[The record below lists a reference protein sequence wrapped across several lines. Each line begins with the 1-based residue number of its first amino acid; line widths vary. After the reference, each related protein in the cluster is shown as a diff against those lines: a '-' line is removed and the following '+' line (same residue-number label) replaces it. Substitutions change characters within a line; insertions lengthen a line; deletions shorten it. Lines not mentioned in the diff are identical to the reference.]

1 MAGPL
6 YKRYIPPP
14 RNPAPAV
21 PAQPVAQKAELE
33 EDNAQQNGTSTA
45 EGKRKR
51 ERSEEEAAERKA
63 KKLRKKGVDP
73 FKAQEQATD
82 GVKSDEQSEEKK
94 ERARGKEAGSDVIA
108 QSNGD
113 DGADTDLS
121 WQPAQKMSIKKRHKL
136 EKEARKA
143 RKAEAK
149 AAKEAG
155 ELGSGRDGKQELA
168 MEQDSPRGSLHLE
181 KRNGDGDAVAGSDED
196 DESHAMSATPDT
208 NRLSTSKTSNK
219 TRQIQDDDNAESSGE
234 DEELDP
240 PLKEQPRK
248 RRHKLESVLQQEGV
262 TDASAEKGQDRAQ
275 KHGNILSK
283 FQKSTQR
290 SQTHKESS
298 DSSDEDEEGK
308 EDSKP
313 VLQDLEP
320 LPQPEKA
327 TTPEFH
333 PDASALPRWLARP
346 TIVSDRANST
356 FSDIGLDEDS
366 VKHLS
371 SLGFKDALPVQ
382 KALLPLL
389 LPPGANGARYHPGTE
404 SVVPDL
410 AVSAATGSGKTIA
423 YLLPVVEAL
432 RQKRVHGKL
441 RAVIVVPTRELVA
454 QVASVAE
461 SLAKGRSNIK
471 IGTATGAGKL
481 RDEQERLVFR
491 TSHYDPNGYE
501 QLMHRARER
510 QRSTVHDRAIYE
522 EEDLLPDGDED
533 ARESQRLD
541 DAIRGPIDHVPVYN
555 SSVDILV
562 CTPGRLSE
570 HLNTTLGF
578 SLKHLEWL
586 VLDEADKLLDTQ
598 YDGFLVKV
606 NEELPVNAS
615 PDRLVHFG
623 QHHRLRK
630 VVLSATMT
638 RDISKLTGLRLHR
651 PQLIVVSG
659 SGEEQVTRTL
669 QKPMDHARAVGDGYE
684 LPPSLVEYCLPI
696 GDGSEKPLYLAKV
709 LDEKV
714 LDGIDLKQSGKN
726 IEKMGVDQGNRS
738 GSEDSDSDNDSLS
751 SSSIS
756 SSSSE
761 GSSDSE
767 SESESSVSSASSEKS
782 KTPADPTALHPSR
795 LALLSKQRQGQLD
808 DAPPTVLIFT
818 SSTESAH
825 RLHYLLS
832 HLKSSWS
839 PFLMLLTK
847 PQRRTPRSLMGSS
860 RKPLIAIS
868 TDRSSRGLDSLSSSK
883 RPITHVVQYDV
894 PRSLESYV
902 HRVGRTARAGRPGEA
917 WTLYSHA
924 EARWFLKEVARTE
937 KVKRSGEV
945 EKVRITMDDEKEKE
959 RLAEVVDGMRDAVFG
974 GSGRDGSQGM
984 RSVRG

>member
-6 YKRYIPPP
+6 YKRYVPPSK
-14 RNPAPAV
+14 AAAAVV
-21 PAQPVAQKAELE
+21 PAHPAAQKAELDGE
-33 EDNAQQNGTSTA
+33 NAQPNGTSTA

-63 KKLRKKGVDP
+63 KKLRKKGVEP
-73 FKAQEQATD
+73 SKAQEQARD
-82 GVKSDEQSEEKK
+82 AVKSDEQSK
-94 ERARGKEAGSDVIA
+94 EDQELARGAEAGSNVTA
-108 QSNGD
+108 QSDGDNGD
-113 DGADTDLS
+113 EANASL
-121 WQPAQKMSIKKRHKL
+121 QPAQKMSIKKRHKL

-149 AAKEAG
+149 AAKEQG
-155 ELGSGRDGKQELA
+155 ESGSVRDGKQELA
-168 MEQDSPRGSLHLE
+168 MEQDPPQKSLHPE
-181 KRNGDGDAVAGSDED
+181 KRRGDGNAVLGSDED
-196 DESHAMSATPDT
+196 DESHAISASAEA
-208 NRLSTSKTSNK
+208 NQLSTSKAS
-219 TRQIQDDDNAESSGE
+219 TRARQNQRVDNADASEQ
-234 DEELDP
+234 DKQLDP
-240 PLKEQPRK
+240 PLREQPGK
-248 RRHKLESVLQQEGV
+248 RRHRLEAVLQQENV
-262 TDASAEKGQDRAQ
+262 TDAGAENDQDRGR

-290 SQTHKESS
+290 SQTHRESS
-298 DSSDEDEEGK
+298 DSPDENEEGE

-313 VLQDLEP
+313 VLHDLEP

-346 TIVSDRANST
+346 TIVSDRASST
-356 FSDIGLDEDS
+356 FSDIGLDEES
-366 VKHLS
+366 VKHLY

-389 LPPGANGARYHPGTE
+389 LPPGANGARYYPGTE

-423 YLLPVVEAL
+423 YLLPIVEAL
-432 RQKRVHGKL
+432 RRKCVHGKL
-441 RAVIVVPTRELVA
+441 RAVVVVPTRELVA

-461 SLAKGRSNIK
+461 ILAKGRSNIK

-501 QLMHRARER
+501 QLMHRAGER
-510 QRSTVHDRAIYE
+510 QRFTVHDRAIYE
-522 EEDLLPDGDED
+522 EEELLPDGDED

-541 DAIRGPIDHVPVYN
+541 DAIRGPIDHIPVYN
-555 SSVDILV
+555 SSVDILI

-586 VLDEADKLLDTQ
+586 VLDEADKLLDAQ
-598 YDGFLVKV
+598 YDGFLEKV
-606 NEELPVNAS
+606 NEELPVNAY
-615 PDRLVHFG
+615 PDRLIQFG
-623 QHHRLRK
+623 QCHRLRK

-659 SGEEQVTRTL
+659 SGEEEVTRSL
-669 QKPMDHARAVGDGYE
+669 QKPMDRAKAVSDGYE

-696 GDGSEKPLYLAKV
+696 GDGSEKPLFLAKV

-714 LDGIDLKQSGKN
+714 LDGIHLKQSGKG
-726 IEKMGVDQGNRS
+726 IEKTDADQGT
-738 GSEDSDSDNDSLS
+738 GSTSDDSESDSDSLS

-761 GSSDSE
+761 DSSDSE
-767 SESESSVSSASSEKS
+767 SESESSVSSSSSAKS
-782 KTPADPTALHPSR
+782 SSPAEPTGLHPSR
-795 LALLSKQRQGQLD
+795 LALLTKQRQGKLD
-808 DAPPTVLIFT
+808 DAPPTALIFT

-832 HLKSSWS
+832 HLKPSWS

-868 TDRSSRGLDSLSSSK
+868 TDRSSRGLDSLSSSQ

-937 KVKRSGEV
+937 KVHRSGEV
-945 EKVRITMDDEKEKE
+945 EKVRIAMEDEKEKE

-974 GSGRDGSQGM
+974 GSGREGSQGT
-984 RSVRG
+984 RSVRA

>member
-6 YKRYIPPP
+6 YKRYVPPS
-14 RNPAPAV
+14 RSPASTA
-21 PAQPVAQKAELE
+21 PAQPVAQTAEIE
-33 EDNAQQNGTSTA
+33 GDDAQQNGTSTP

-63 KKLRKKGVDP
+63 KKLRKKGMDASQ
-73 FKAQEQATD
+73 AQEQARD
-82 GVKSDEQSEEKK
+82 ALKSDEQSREDK
-94 ERARGKEAGSDVIA
+94 ERARRTEAGLNMTA
-108 QSNGD
+108 HSNGD
-113 DGADTDLS
+113 DGAEKVVTS
-121 WQPAQKMSIKKRHKL
+121 QPAQKMSIKKRHKL

-143 RKAEAK
+143 RKEEAR
-149 AAKEAG
+149 AAKEQG
-155 ELGSGRDGKQELA
+155 ESGSARDDEQHLN
-168 MEQDSPRGSLHLE
+168 MEQDSPKESMRSE
-181 KRNGDGDAVAGSDED
+181 KRRGDGDAVVGSDED
-196 DESHAMSATPDT
+196 EESHAMSVPPDT
-208 NRLSTSKTSNK
+208 DRLSTSKAS
-219 TRQIQDDDNAESSGE
+219 TRSRQNQRNDDAETSGE

-248 RRHKLESVLQQEGV
+248 RRHKLESVLQQGSATESG
-262 TDASAEKGQDRAQ
+262 AEKDQDRAR
-275 KHGNILSK
+275 KHGNILN
-283 FQKSTQR
+283 
-290 SQTHKESS
+290 
-298 DSSDEDEEGK
+298 SSDEDEEEK
-308 EDSKP
+308 EDNKP
-313 VLQDLEP
+313 VLHDLEP

-327 TTPEFH
+327 ATPEFH
-333 PDASALPRWLARP
+333 ADASALPRWLARP
-346 TIVSDRANST
+346 TIVSDRAKST
-356 FSDIGLDEDS
+356 FSDLGLDEES

-371 SLGFKDALPVQ
+371 SLGFKDSLPVQ

-423 YLLPVVEAL
+423 YLLPIVEAL
-432 RQKRVHGKL
+432 RRKRVHGKL
-441 RAVIVVPTRELVA
+441 QAVVVVPTRELVA

-461 SLAKGRSNIK
+461 NLAKGRSNIK

-481 RDEQERLVFR
+481 KDEQEKLIFR

-501 QLMHRARER
+501 KLMHRAGEK
-510 QRSTVHDRAIYE
+510 QRSTVHDRAIFE
-522 EEDLLPDGDED
+522 EEDLLPDGEED
-533 ARESQRLD
+533 AKESQRLD

-570 HLNTTLGF
+570 HLNATLGF
-578 SLKHLEWL
+578 SLKHTEWL
-586 VLDEADKLLDTQ
+586 VLDEADKLLDAQ
-598 YDGFLVKV
+598 YDGFLEKV
-606 NEELPVNAS
+606 NEELPVNAY
-615 PDRLVHFG
+615 PDRLVQFG
-623 QHHRLRK
+623 RGHRVRK

-659 SGEEQVTRTL
+659 SGDEQVTGTL
-669 QKPMDHARAVGDGYE
+669 QKPMDHARVVGDGYE
-684 LPPSLVEYCLPI
+684 LPPTLVEYCLPV

-714 LDGIDLKQSGKN
+714 LEGVDLEQSGRPT
-726 IEKMGVDQGNRS
+726 EKMDVDHGNAS
-738 GSEDSDSDNDSLS
+738 GSDDSDSDSDSLS

-756 SSSSE
+756 SSASE
-761 GSSDSE
+761 DSSDSE
-767 SESESSVSSASSEKS
+767 SESSGSAASSAESE
-782 KTPADPTALHPSR
+782 TPAETTGLHPSR
-795 LALLSKQRQGQLD
+795 LALLSKQRQPND
-808 DAPPTVLIFT
+808 VPPTVLIFT
-818 SSTESAH
+818 ASTESAH

-832 HLKSSWS
+832 HLKPSWS

-868 TDRSSRGLDSLSSSK
+868 TDRSSRGLDSLSSSQ
-883 RPITHVVQYDV
+883 RPITHVIQYDV

-917 WTLYSHA
+917 WTLYSHV

-945 EKVRITMDDEKEKE
+945 EKVRIAMEDEKEKE

-984 RSVRG
+984 RSVRR

>member
-6 YKRYIPPP
+6 YKRYVPPS
-14 RNPAPAV
+14 RNPASAV
-21 PAQPVAQKAELE
+21 PAPPLAQTAETE
-33 EDNAQQNGTSTA
+33 GDNAQQNGTSTA

-73 FKAQEQATD
+73 SQAQEQARD
-82 GVKSDEQSEEKK
+82 AVKSDEQSMEGK
-94 ERARGKEAGSDVIA
+94 ERARGTEAGSEMTTR
-108 QSNGD
+108 SNSD
-113 DGADTDLS
+113 DGAGIAVAS
-121 WQPAQKMSIKKRHKL
+121 QPVQNMSIKKRHKL

-143 RKAEAK
+143 RKEEAR
-149 AAKEAG
+149 AAKGQG
-155 ELGSGRDGKQELA
+155 EPSSIRDGEQQLDLD
-168 MEQDSPRGSLHLE
+168 QDSPRESMHSKKGRE
-181 KRNGDGDAVAGSDED
+181 DGDAETSRED
-196 DESHAMSATPDT
+196 
-208 NRLSTSKTSNK
+208 
-219 TRQIQDDDNAESSGE
+219 G
-234 DEELDP
+234 ELDP
-240 PLKEQPRK
+240 PVVEQPRK
-248 RRHKLESVLQQEGV
+248 RRHKLESVLQEEIV
-262 TDASAEKGQDRAQ
+262 TGAGAENGQDRVR
-275 KHGNILSK
+275 KHGSILSK

-290 SQTHKESS
+290 SQTHEASS
-298 DSSDEDEEGK
+298 DSSDEDDEEK
-308 EDSKP
+308 EDNKP
-313 VLQDLEP
+313 VLHDLEP

-333 PDASALPRWLARP
+333 PDASALPRWLAEP
-346 TIVSDRANST
+346 SIVSDRAKST
-356 FSDIGLDEDS
+356 FSDLGLGEES

-382 KALLPLL
+382 NALLPLL
-389 LPPGANGARYHPGTE
+389 LPPGADGARYHPGTE

-423 YLLPVVEAL
+423 YLLPIVEAL
-432 RQKRVHGKL
+432 RRKRGHGKL
-441 RAVIVVPTRELVA
+441 RAVVLVPTRELVA

-461 SLAKGRSNIK
+461 SLAKGRSNIR

-481 RDEQERLVFR
+481 KDEQEKLLFR
-491 TSHYDPNGYE
+491 TSHYDPHGYE
-501 QLMHRARER
+501 QLMHRAGEK
-510 QRSTVHDRAIYE
+510 QRSTVHDRAIFE
-522 EEDLLPDGDED
+522 EGDLLLDGDGD
-533 ARESQRLD
+533 AKESQRLD
-541 DAIRGPIDHVPVYN
+541 DVIRGPIDHVPVYN

-562 CTPGRLSE
+562 CTPGRLAE
-570 HLNTTLGF
+570 HLNATLGF
-578 SLKHLEWL
+578 SLKYIEWL
-586 VLDEADKLLDTQ
+586 VLDEADKLLDAQ
-598 YDGFLVKV
+598 YDGFLEKV
-606 NEELPVNAS
+606 NGELPVNAY
-615 PDRLVHFG
+615 PDRLVQFG
-623 QHHRLRK
+623 QDHRVRK

-659 SGEEQVTRTL
+659 SGDGQVKGTL
-669 QKPMDHARAVGDGYE
+669 QKPMDQARGAGDGYE
-684 LPPSLVEYCLPI
+684 LPPTLVEYCLPI

-714 LDGIDLKQSGKN
+714 LAGIELKKSGRPT
-726 IEKMGVDQGNRS
+726 EKMDIDQGNA
-738 GSEDSDSDNDSLS
+738 SESDDSDSDSDSDSLS

-761 GSSDSE
+761 DSSDSE
-767 SESESSVSSASSEKS
+767 SESEGSVSSASSAKS
-782 KTPADPTALHPSR
+782 ETPAEPTGLHPSR
-795 LALLSKQRQGQLD
+795 LALLSKQNQGQLD

-818 SSTESAH
+818 ASTESAH

-832 HLKSSWS
+832 HLKPSWS

-860 RKPLIAIS
+860 RKPLIAMS
-868 TDRSSRGLDSLSSSK
+868 TDRSSRGLDSLSSSQ

-937 KVKRSGEV
+937 KVKRNGEV
-945 EKVRITMDDEKEKE
+945 EKVRIAMEDEKEKE

-974 GSGRDGSQGM
+974 GNGREGT
-984 RSVRG
+984 RTVRG

>member
-6 YKRYIPPP
+6 YKRYVPPS
-14 RNPAPAV
+14 RSPASTA
-21 PAQPVAQKAELE
+21 PAQPVAQTAEIE
-33 EDNAQQNGTSTA
+33 GDDAQQNGTSTP

-63 KKLRKKGVDP
+63 KKLRKKGMDASQ
-73 FKAQEQATD
+73 AQEQARD
-82 GVKSDEQSEEKK
+82 ALKSDEQSREDK
-94 ERARGKEAGSDVIA
+94 ERARRTEAGLNMTA
-108 QSNGD
+108 HSNGD
-113 DGADTDLS
+113 DGAEKVVTS
-121 WQPAQKMSIKKRHKL
+121 QPAQKMSIKKRHKL

-143 RKAEAK
+143 RKEEAR
-149 AAKEAG
+149 AAKEQG
-155 ELGSGRDGKQELA
+155 ESGSARDDEQHLN
-168 MEQDSPRGSLHLE
+168 MEQDSPKESMRSE
-181 KRNGDGDAVAGSDED
+181 KRRGDGDAVVGSDED
-196 DESHAMSATPDT
+196 EESHAMSVPPDT
-208 NRLSTSKTSNK
+208 DRLSTSKAS
-219 TRQIQDDDNAESSGE
+219 TRSRQNQRNDDAETSGE

-248 RRHKLESVLQQEGV
+248 RRHKLESVLQQGSATESG
-262 TDASAEKGQDRAQ
+262 AEKDQDRAR
-275 KHGNILSK
+275 KHGNILN
-283 FQKSTQR
+283 
-290 SQTHKESS
+290 
-298 DSSDEDEEGK
+298 SSDEDEEEK
-308 EDSKP
+308 EDNKP
-313 VLQDLEP
+313 VLHDLEP

-327 TTPEFH
+327 ATPEFH
-333 PDASALPRWLARP
+333 ADASALPRWLARP
-346 TIVSDRANST
+346 TIVSDRAKST
-356 FSDIGLDEDS
+356 FSDLGLDEES

-371 SLGFKDALPVQ
+371 SLGFKDSLPVQ

-423 YLLPVVEAL
+423 YLLPIVEAL
-432 RQKRVHGKL
+432 RRKRVHGKL
-441 RAVIVVPTRELVA
+441 QAVVVVPTRELVA

-461 SLAKGRSNIK
+461 NLAKGRSNIK

-481 RDEQERLVFR
+481 KDEQEKLIFR

-501 QLMHRARER
+501 KLMHRAGEK
-510 QRSTVHDRAIYE
+510 QRSTVHDRAIFE
-522 EEDLLPDGDED
+522 EEDLLPDGEED
-533 ARESQRLD
+533 AKESQRLD

-570 HLNTTLGF
+570 HLNATLGF
-578 SLKHLEWL
+578 SLKHTEWL
-586 VLDEADKLLDTQ
+586 VLDEADKLLDAQ
-598 YDGFLVKV
+598 YDGFLEKV
-606 NEELPVNAS
+606 NEELPVNAY
-615 PDRLVHFG
+615 PDRLVQFG
-623 QHHRLRK
+623 RGHRVRK

-659 SGEEQVTRTL
+659 SGDEQVTGTL
-669 QKPMDHARAVGDGYE
+669 QKPMDHARVVGDGYE
-684 LPPSLVEYCLPI
+684 LPPTLVEYCLPV

-714 LDGIDLKQSGKN
+714 LEGVDLEQSGRPT
-726 IEKMGVDQGNRS
+726 EKMDVDHGNAS
-738 GSEDSDSDNDSLS
+738 GSDDSDSHSDSLS

-761 GSSDSE
+761 DSSDSE
-767 SESESSVSSASSEKS
+767 SESSGSAASSAESE
-782 KTPADPTALHPSR
+782 TPAETTGLHPSR
-795 LALLSKQRQGQLD
+795 LALLSKQRQPND
-808 DAPPTVLIFT
+808 VPPTVLIFT
-818 SSTESAH
+818 ASTESAH

-832 HLKSSWS
+832 HLKPSWS

-868 TDRSSRGLDSLSSSK
+868 TDRSSRGLDSLSSSQ
-883 RPITHVVQYDV
+883 RPITHVIQYDV

-917 WTLYSHA
+917 WTLYSHV

-945 EKVRITMDDEKEKE
+945 EKVRIAMEDEKEKE

-984 RSVRG
+984 RSVRR

>member
-6 YKRYIPPP
+6 YKRYVPPS
-14 RNPAPAV
+14 RHSESVAPAPPV
-21 PAQPVAQKAELE
+21 PQKAELE
-33 EDNAQQNGTSTA
+33 GDNTQQNGASTA

-73 FKAQEQATD
+73 FKAQEQARD
-82 GVKSDEQSEEKK
+82 AIKSDEQSDENRA
-94 ERARGKEAGSDVIA
+94 RARGTEAGSNVNVRNDDDDEAEADV
-108 QSNGD
+108 
-113 DGADTDLS
+113 LL
-121 WQPAQKMSIKKRHKL
+121 QPAQKMSIKKRHKL

-149 AAKEAG
+149 AAKEQG
-155 ELGSGRDGKQELA
+155 DSGSVRDGKEVFT
-168 MEQDSPRGSLHLE
+168 MEQDSPQTSLHSE
-181 KRNGDGDAVAGSDED
+181 KRRDDGNAVVGSDED
-196 DESHAMSATPDT
+196 DESHAMLAPPDT
-208 NRLSTSKTSNK
+208 DQLSASKASTR
-219 TRQIQDDDNAESSGE
+219 TRQNQKDDNAETSGE
-234 DEELDP
+234 DEDLDP
-240 PLKEQPRK
+240 PLREQPRK
-248 RRHKLESVLQQEGV
+248 RRHKLESVLQQESV
-262 TDASAEKGQDRAQ
+262 TNAGAENGQDRAR

-290 SQTHKESS
+290 SQTHKASS
-298 DSSDEDEEGK
+298 DSSDEDEEVK
-308 EDSKP
+308 EDNKP
-313 VLQDLEP
+313 VLHDLEP

-327 TTPEFH
+327 TTPEFR
-333 PDASALPRWLARP
+333 PDASALPRWLAKP
-346 TIVSDRANST
+346 TIVSDRAKSS
-356 FSDIGLDEDS
+356 FSNIGLDEES

-389 LPPGANGARYHPGTE
+389 LPPGANGARYYPGTE

-423 YLLPVVEAL
+423 YLLPIVEAL
-432 RQKRVHGKL
+432 RRKRVHSKL
-441 RAVIVVPTRELVA
+441 RAVVVVPTRELVA
-454 QVASVAE
+454 QVTSVAE
-461 SLAKGRSNIK
+461 SLTKGRSNIK

-501 QLMHRARER
+501 QLMHRAGKK

-522 EEDLLPDGDED
+522 EEDLLLDGDED

-586 VLDEADKLLDTQ
+586 VLDEADKLLDAQ
-598 YDGFLVKV
+598 YDGFLEKV
-606 NEELPVNAS
+606 NEELPVNGY
-615 PDRLVHFG
+615 PDRLARSG
-623 QHHRLRK
+623 QGHRVRK

-638 RDISKLTGLRLHR
+638 KDISKLTGLRLHR

-659 SGEEQVTRTL
+659 SGEEQVTGTL

-714 LDGIDLKQSGKN
+714 LEGIDLKRSRKES
-726 IEKMGVDQGNRS
+726 EKMDVDQGNDS
-738 GSEDSDSDNDSLS
+738 GSDDSDSDSGSLS
-751 SSSIS
+751 SSSLS

-761 GSSDSE
+761 DSSDSE
-767 SESESSVSSASSEKS
+767 SETESSVSSASSAESEK
-782 KTPADPTALHPSR
+782 PAEPTGLHPSR
-795 LALLSKQRQGQLD
+795 LALLSKQRQGQVD

-832 HLKSSWS
+832 HLKPSWS

-868 TDRSSRGLDSLSSSK
+868 TDRSSRGLDSLSSSQ

-945 EKVRITMDDEKEKE
+945 EKVRIAMEDEKEKE
-959 RLAEVVDGMRDAVFG
+959 RLAEVVDGMRDVVFG
-974 GSGRDGSQGM
+974 GNGRDGPSGT

>member
-6 YKRYIPPP
+6 YKRYVPPP
-14 RNPAPAV
+14 RTTVSVV

-33 EDNAQQNGTSTA
+33 GNNTQQNGTSTA

-51 ERSEEEAAERKA
+51 KRSEDEAAERKA

-73 FKAQEQATD
+73 FKAQVQARD
-82 GVKSDEQSEEKK
+82 AVESGEQSEEKK
-94 ERARGKEAGSDVIA
+94 EHARGKEAGSDVIA
-108 QSNGD
+108 RSNGD
-113 DGADTDLS
+113 DGADKDLS
-121 WQPAQKMSIKKRHKL
+121 LQPAQKMSIKKRHKL

-149 AAKEAG
+149 AAKEQG
-155 ELGSGRDGKQELA
+155 ESGSMRDGKQELVIG
-168 MEQDSPRGSLHLE
+168 QDSPRESLHSE
-181 KRNGDGDAVAGSDED
+181 KRRGDGDAVAGSNED
-196 DESHAMSATPDT
+196 DESHAMSAPPDT
-208 NRLSTSKTSNK
+208 NRLSTSKTSNQ
-219 TRQIQDDDNAESSGE
+219 TRQIQDDDNAESSGD

-240 PLKEQPRK
+240 PLREQPRK

-262 TDASAEKGQDRAQ
+262 TDASAENGQDRAR

-283 FQKSTQR
+283 FQRSTQR
-290 SQTHKESS
+290 SQSHKEAS
-298 DSSDEDEEGK
+298 DSSDEDEEEK

-313 VLQDLEP
+313 VLHDLEP

-356 FSDIGLDEDS
+356 FSDIGLDEES

-389 LPPGANGARYHPGTE
+389 LPPRANGARYHPGTD

-423 YLLPVVEAL
+423 YLLPIVEAL
-432 RQKRVHGKL
+432 RRKRVHGKL
-441 RAVIVVPTRELVA
+441 QAVVVVPTRELVA

-491 TSHYDPNGYE
+491 TSYYDPNGYK

-522 EEDLLPDGDED
+522 EEDLFPDGDED

-555 SSVDILV
+555 SSADILV

-598 YDGFLVKV
+598 YDGFLEKV
-606 NEELPVNAS
+606 NEELPVNAY
-615 PDRLVHFG
+615 PDRLTLFG
-623 QHHRLRK
+623 QGH
-630 VVLSATMT
+630 
-638 RDISKLTGLRLHR
+638 
-651 PQLIVVSG
+651 
-659 SGEEQVTRTL
+659 
-669 QKPMDHARAVGDGYE
+669 
-684 LPPSLVEYCLPI
+684 
-696 GDGSEKPLYLAKV
+696 
-709 LDEKV
+709 
-714 LDGIDLKQSGKN
+714 
-726 IEKMGVDQGNRS
+726 
-738 GSEDSDSDNDSLS
+738 
-751 SSSIS
+751 
-756 SSSSE
+756 
-761 GSSDSE
+761 
-767 SESESSVSSASSEKS
+767 
-782 KTPADPTALHPSR
+782 
-795 LALLSKQRQGQLD
+795 
-808 DAPPTVLIFT
+808 
-818 SSTESAH
+818 
-825 RLHYLLS
+825 
-832 HLKSSWS
+832 
-839 PFLMLLTK
+839 
-847 PQRRTPRSLMGSS
+847 
-860 RKPLIAIS
+860 
-868 TDRSSRGLDSLSSSK
+868 
-883 RPITHVVQYDV
+883 
-894 PRSLESYV
+894 
-902 HRVGRTARAGRPGEA
+902 
-917 WTLYSHA
+917 
-924 EARWFLKEVARTE
+924 
-937 KVKRSGEV
+937 
-945 EKVRITMDDEKEKE
+945 
-959 RLAEVVDGMRDAVFG
+959 
-974 GSGRDGSQGM
+974 
-984 RSVRG
+984 